1 MAIGETTPLRSKDA
15 LENLPSYTYVTACF
29 ASLNSVNLGFDIGVS
44 SGIGLLIQEDMDL
57 TDWQLGFFMGC
68 IQLMAAIG
76 AMCSHEISDR
86 FGRCMTFTF
95 AQVIFLI
102 GICILGTAY
111 NFFLLILGRLFL
123 GFAIGLSLAIDPMY
137 ITEIAPGKHRGKL
150 TTLSEIAIN
159 VGIVLGFV
167 VNWCLAD
174 LPDGTDWRV
183 MVACGAILPLT
194 LLVLSITVMPESPR
208 WLVANGRT
216 EEAESILT
224 KTHPAGENISS
235 VVEGIRQQIEETKS
249 ILELGW
255 QPLLKPD
262 PVTRYLMI
270 VGMGVAFTQ
279 QLTGIESIIM
289 YSPEIFKRAGVATTH
304 KELFFVTIIMGVL
317 KTLVI
322 VVSACYLDNLGRRP
336 LLILSTVGMSIS
348 DFLLGWAIYV
358 KWSIGAVAGVCSFVT
373 FFSIGIGPVCWLLA
387 SEVFPVQIRAKAM
400 SVATTLNRIASGFV
414 ATTFL
419 PMAGFLTLAGYFW
432 LFSGVIAV
440 IFLWTCVYIP
450 ETKQRTLEQLVKDLG
465 EDILKDEEQATRRA
479 ESGAKA

>member
-1 MAIGETTPLRSKDA
+1 MAVSETTPLRSKDA
-15 LENLPSYTYVTACF
+15 TPPFYTYVISCF

-44 SGIGLLIQEDMDL
+44 SGIGLLIQEDMHL
-57 TDWQLGFFMGC
+57 TDWELGFFMGC

-86 FGRCMTFTF
+86 YGRCLTFTF

-102 GICILGTAY
+102 GICILGTA
-111 NFFLLILGRLFL
+111 NSFFLLILGRIFL
-123 GFAIGLSLAIDPMY
+123 GFAIGISLSIDPMY
-137 ITEIAPGKHRGKL
+137 ITEIAPASHRGKL

-159 VGIVLGFV
+159 VGIVLGFI

-174 LPDGTDWRV
+174 LPDGTDWRA
-183 MVACGAILPLT
+183 MVACGAVLPLA
-194 LLVLSITVMPESPR
+194 LLILSLTIMPESPR
-208 WLVANGRT
+208 WLVANGRA
-216 EEAESILT
+216 EEAESILF
-224 KTHPAGENISS
+224 KTHSVGENISS
-235 VVEGIRQQIEETKS
+235 LVDGIRQQIKESKS

-255 QPLLKPD
+255 QPLLRPD

-270 VGMGVAFTQ
+270 VGIGVAFTQ

-304 KELFFVTIIMGVL
+304 KELFFVTIIMGVV

-322 VVSACYLDNLGRRP
+322 MVSACYLDNLGRRP

-348 DFLLGWAIYV
+348 DFLLAMAIYV
-358 KWSIGAVAGVCSFVT
+358 RSSIGAVAGICSFVT
-373 FFSIGIGPVCWLLA
+373 FFSIGIGPVCWLMA

-400 SVATTLNRIASGFV
+400 SVATTLNRVASGLV

-432 LFSGVIAV
+432 FFSGVIAA

-450 ETKQRTLEQLVKDLG
+450 ETKQMTLEQLVKDLG
-465 EDILKDEEQATRRA
+465 KDILNDEGQAA
-479 ESGAKA
+479 AGMENSAKA